1 MLLDPAKTGL
11 CAVRVQ
17 TPVFHTSANTLPSV
31 LIQEGNEEKQYL
43 ARTPEWLLNFS
54 SKWFYRRNENFDM
67 QKGTQGKDQ

>member
-11 CAVRVQ
+11 CAVRMQ

-43 ARTPEWLLNFS
+43 ARTPE
-54 SKWFYRRNENFDM
+54 
-67 QKGTQGKDQ
+67 